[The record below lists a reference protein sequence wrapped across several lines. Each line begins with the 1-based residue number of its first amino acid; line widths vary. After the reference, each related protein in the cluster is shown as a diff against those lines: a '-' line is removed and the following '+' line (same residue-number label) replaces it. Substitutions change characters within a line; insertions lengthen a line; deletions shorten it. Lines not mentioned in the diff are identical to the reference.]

1 MTELRVSSGDS
12 ICRYLAV
19 PASNIHKS
27 QFVGHLENLGIKLP
41 STFPL
46 GVVIAR
52 GWIRP
57 RYRIPIPSE
66 ALLAWTNF
74 PCNPR
79 EGADRCPEEHSWG
92 LGVWGAATS
101 LRPDRTR
108 PVEKLWQHWL
118 DDPDSELGQIAR
130 ANAIDPGDVWA
141 TPAAIRHPR
150 HQQDVRPW
158 VDFFADWQAY
168 HLAEL
173 LEHAR
178 FTAVIGTGQGD
189 HFAAQCR
196 HHADRCERSARS
208 LFSLWEQRRVVHD
221 WISSYRTILA
231 NCAHRDSFQDDVR
244 SGARSWAQQH
254 GLDADRIRLGVRET
268 LLTLWSRWQDRLPLG
283 SGQLL
288 TRLQQDIQY
297 ATCLLEDLTDEPV
310 DPFDEFWYSTDRQ
323 RREWAQ
329 LIDVLP
335 HEEWLARRNFP
346 RSSIHYQRGFPK
358 PYSCSEEQIAALLA
372 RHWPTCGPLR
382 RFCLA
387 WMRLHG
393 ELVGRDRNLP
403 AVATIKSNE
412 RIEQFNLIALHTER
426 VLRYVADRQ
435 HRGRSK
441 QPRSNSVIAAAI
453 VRSVKFVASSVEI
466 DEEWAEDEVRRRTA
480 LHKMPAASDAI
491 CTPESVGI
499 GDASADIVVA
509 AHLNA
514 LIARNYAAHHD
525 YLDDAL
531 IYPSRDGTK
540 PHAGATLLSSCLLVV
555 IAALLSL
562 PPHGTAKP

>member
-1 MTELRVSSGDS
+1 MSELRVSSGDS

-27 QFVGHLENLGIKLP
+27 QFVDHVEHLGIRLP
-41 STFPL
+41 TTFPL

-92 LGVWGAATS
+92 FGVWGAATS
-101 LRPDRTR
+101 LRPDRRR
-108 PVEKLWQHWL
+108 PIEKLWQHWL
-118 DDPDSELGQIAR
+118 DDPESELGQIAR
-130 ANAIDPGDVWA
+130 ANAIDPGDVYA
-141 TPAAIRHPR
+141 TPPAIRHPR

-189 HFAAQCR
+189 HFAEQCR
-196 HHADRCERSARS
+196 HHADRFEESARS
-208 LFSLWEQRRVVHD
+208 LFSRWEQRRVVHD

-231 NCAHRDSFQDDVR
+231 NCVHRDSFQDDVR

-268 LLTLWSRWQDRLPLG
+268 LLTLWSRWQDRPPLG

-288 TRLQQDIQY
+288 MRLQEDIQY
-297 ATCLLEDLTDEPV
+297 AMGLLEDLTDEPV
-310 DPFDEFWYSTDRQ
+310 DPFDGFWFSGDRQ

-335 HEEWLARRNFP
+335 HEEWLARRDFP
-346 RSSIHYQRGFPK
+346 ARTLYYQKEFPEK
-358 PYSCSEEQIAALLA
+358 LSLNEGQLALLLGE
-372 RHWPTCGPLR
+372 HWATCPSLR

-393 ELVGRDRNLP
+393 ELGGRDRNLP
-403 AVATIKSNE
+403 AVATIKANE
-412 RIEQFNLIALHTER
+412 RIEQFNLVGLHTER
-426 VLRYVADRQ
+426 LLREVHAQSGKDEPEIKPIVRAAIDRAVRVVDKSYQNKAGKRVSELLDETKLHDRRPADALAIRAA
-435 HRGRSK
+435 GVSTG
-441 QPRSNSVIAAAI
+441 SDAVDSVI
-453 VRSVKFVASSVEI
+453 
-466 DEEWAEDEVRRRTA
+466 
-480 LHKMPAASDAI
+480 
-491 CTPESVGI
+491 
-499 GDASADIVVA
+499 A

-531 IYPSRDGTK
+531 IYPNSDKTK
-540 PHAGATLLSSCLLVV
+540 PHTVATLLSSCLLVV
-555 IAALLSL
+555 IAALH
-562 PPHGTAKP
+562 PPPLEGSTKP